1 MIEAE
6 SAAPDFGAQLVEGLL
21 GRDAGR
27 GRRANPFGAW
37 EQGVGRIPEG
47 ALGRQEQEGIGSDGE
62 GGGGFDR
69 VGAADLRLADSQQ
82 SFFFAKIHLDTP
94 ALEVGFD
101 DRPRIEVRVGA
112 EQERRLAIEQLGA
125 LAQAISEGSDD
136 DQLQGLMGAGGAP
149 HQSGAAFEAQ
159 GMRDIV
165 VQEGQGLPGGIVGA
179 DLFGSGSGRTVAE
192 APAARFL
199 RLRIRLEPQLGIL
212 ADPADGGGMVGQVFE
227 DGLIGVAAVEGHQE
241 KARGGGGIGVE
252 GGAQIAD
259 LFDGALAEAGGAH
272 FHAVLLLLAGRGF
285 FRRFGRSG
293 SMAKGDGEQAAGA
306 AGGRE
311 SEGNLEKTLGAH
323 EIGLKVRPQG
333 IAAPSH
339 AGSAQAGAA
348 QQRIIEDSADGSAGG
363 EGAHHGAPHHRE
375 EVLDAQTGVGKEPVT
390 GGPVTKLQ
398 AASGEQTGHG
408 VASQTQQ
415 GAQREGLGVRG
426 DAALTEAGE
435 GLTPELFEFGEDTGR
450 VFFSTEAGGAARRKA
465 NSPLSSTNHS
475 TLSPRE
481 NSMAWARAEGKLMY
495 HCSLA
500 WRLISWTLVGKP
512 MGKPPFVI

>member
-1 MIEAE
+1 
-6 SAAPDFGAQLVEGLL
+6 
-21 GRDAGR
+21 
-27 GRRANPFGAW
+27 
-37 EQGVGRIPEG
+37 
-47 ALGRQEQEGIGSDGE
+47 
-62 GGGGFDR
+62 
-69 VGAADLRLADSQQ
+69 
-82 SFFFAKIHLDTP
+82 
-94 ALEVGFD
+94 
-101 DRPRIEVRVGA
+101 
-112 EQERRLAIEQLGA
+112 
-125 LAQAISEGSDD
+125 
-136 DQLQGLMGAGGAP
+136 MGAGGAP

-165 VQEGQGLPGGIVGA
+165 VPEGQGLPGGIVGA
-179 DLFGSGSGRTVAE
+179 DLFGSGGGRAIAE

-227 DGLIGVAAVEGHQE
+227 DGLIGVAAVEGHEE

-259 LFDGALAEAGGAH
+259 LFDGALAETGGAS
-272 FHAVLLLLAGRGF
+272 FHAVLLLLAGGGF
-285 FRRFGRSG
+285 FRRFGRRG
-293 SMAKGDGEQAAGA
+293 SMAKGDGEQAARTT
-306 AGGRE
+306 GGRE

-339 AGSAQAGAA
+339 AGSAQAGAT
-348 QQRIIEDSADGSAGG
+348 QQRIIEDGAEGSAGG
-363 EGAHHGAPHHRE
+363 EFPHHRE
-375 EVLDAQTGVGKEPVT
+375 EILDVQTGAGKEPVT

-398 AASGEQTGHG
+398 AASGEQAGHSM
-408 VASQTQQ
+408 ASQTKQ
-415 GAQREGLGVRG
+415 GAQREGLGVGR

-435 GLTPELFEFGEDTGR
+435 ALTPELFEFGEDAGR
-450 VFFSTEAGGAARRKA
+450 VFFSIEAGGAARRNA

-512 MGKPPFVI
+512 MGKPPLVI